1 MKFKIIETGK
11 IVEIRLVDDDTGCDC
26 FWDMEVNFPS
36 DHPGRDDDGNII
48 CSQDDYDALKKYWQD
63 EVDSYKDGTNPDWY
77 NVDPETGDA
86 IESDDVTL
94 YMD

>member
-11 IVEIRLVDDDTGCDC
+11 IVEIRLVDNKSGCDC

-36 DHPGRDDDGNII
+36 DHPVRDEDDNII
-48 CSQDDYDALKKYWQD
+48 CTQDEYDDLKKYWQD

-77 NVDPETGDA
+77 NFDPETGDA